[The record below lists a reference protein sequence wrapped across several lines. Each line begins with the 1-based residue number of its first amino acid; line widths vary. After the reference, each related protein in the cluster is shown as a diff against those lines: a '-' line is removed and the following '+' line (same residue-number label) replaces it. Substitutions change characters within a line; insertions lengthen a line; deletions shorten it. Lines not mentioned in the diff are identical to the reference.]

1 MRQDMIEVMD
11 SVEFQMNGSR
21 YRAFIKE
28 LRKDGMSVKVVQK
41 DFESSLWGDF
51 KDFMME
57 INEDMFDDLQLE
69 IWSDG
74 RGCDNSAIGVQG
86 CHEPWN
92 HVWQLAVDMKSNF

>member
-41 DFESSLWGDF
+41 DFESS
-51 KDFMME
+51 
-57 INEDMFDDLQLE
+57 
-69 IWSDG
+69 
-74 RGCDNSAIGVQG
+74 RC
-86 CHEPWN
+86 
-92 HVWQLAVDMKSNF
+92 